1 MGWCRE
7 HLEHGCVFGEDEG
20 LRAAQCPEVMGV
32 ECTLV
37 QVMLSVHKMPSE
49 IRRKL
54 IAALY
59 PAYGIAA
66 EPRPAGLPAVVP
78 VEEGD

>member
-20 LRAAQCPEVMGV
+20 LHAAQCPEVMGV

-37 QVMLSVHKMPSE
+37 EVMLSVHKMPSE

-66 EPRPAGLPAVVP
+66 EPQPAGLHAVERVKD
-78 VEEGD
+78 GD

>member
-20 LRAAQCPEVMGV
+20 LRAAHCPEVLGV

-49 IRRKL
+49 IRRRL

-59 PAYGIAA
+59 PAYGIAVESQPSA
-66 EPRPAGLPAVVP
+66 VPAVAR
-78 VEEGD
+78 VEDGD